1 MRTYYFGNME
11 FGTATIHSTSFEFCL
26 VHELEEVREFA
37 SMEEAEMF
45 AQANSTGDYIV
56 ANHDSIE
63 ILFAE
68 ACIWNGSIEINPLL
82 KFKSDV

>member
-1 MRTYYFGNME
+1 ME
-11 FGTATIHSTSFEFCL
+11 FGTATIHGNTFEFCL
-26 VHELEEVREFA
+26 IHDLDEVREFA

-45 AQANSTGDYIV
+45 AEANSTGDYIV

-68 ACIWNGSIEINPLL
+68 SCTWNGSIEINPLL
-82 KFKSDV
+82 EFKSNV